1 MPQIR
6 ELIREMIRFYTGD
19 PARVQH
25 FLKVHSFARL
35 IGEGEGLDSEML
47 GTLEAAAVV
56 HDIGIKPAEEK
67 YGSAAGPLQEKEGA
81 PLAEEMLT
89 RLGYDAACTARVAY
103 LVGHHHTYTQIDG
116 ADYQILVEADF
127 LVNLFEGNSSREAVL
142 ATLENIFKTQTGC
155 DICRDMFGV

>member
-1 MPQIR
+1 MPQIQ

-35 IGEGEGLDSEML
+35 IGMGESLDAEML

-67 YGSAAGPLQEKEGA
+67 YGSAVGPLQEKEGA
-81 PLAEEMLT
+81 PLAAEMLA
-89 RLGYDAACTARVAY
+89 RLGYDRTHTARVVY
-103 LVGHHHTYTQIDG
+103 LVGHHHTYTLIDG

-127 LVNLFEGNSSREAVL
+127 LVNLFEGNASREAIL
-142 ATLENIFKTQTGC
+142 AALENIFKTQTGR
-155 DICRDMFGV
+155 DVCREMFGV